1 MPPQEHKSPQSLFW
15 TSLGIN
21 IFFGNVIAIT
31 QQALWGRSLDYI
43 AVDGG
48 RRVNYPAVVRD
59 GLKAE
64 GVAAFFT
71 PAKWFSRVL
80 MNAPAQGTLPW
91 FYNSVLPR
99 GEGHV
104 DRVCRQLDRMISPS
118 THDHEAA
125 APQRAA
131 SSGQLGL
138 ARLNSAG
145 KFVSKLKPTT
155 SGAGFNVNNRDDES

>member
-1 MPPQEHKSPQSLFW
+1 MNYGEVIRNGLRSEGIGAFITPQ
-15 TSLGIN
+15 
-21 IFFGNVIAIT
+21 
-31 QQALWGRSLDYI
+31 
-43 AVDGG
+43 
-48 RRVNYPAVVRD
+48 
-59 GLKAE
+59 
-64 GVAAFFT
+64 
-71 PAKWFSRVL
+71 KWFSRVL

-104 DRVCRQLDRMISPS
+104 DRVCRQLDRMISPP
-118 THDHEAA
+118 TQEAA
-125 APQRAA
+125 APRRAA